1 MSIQCP
7 KQLFKFFENCG
18 GWAKPDEEGQ
28 TFLYEALY
36 EGFQFADIVSIHIPN
51 LDNKT
56 FNDWDKFEGWCSDIK
71 GLQMWDIVDE
81 KINNAEFKADNETPK
96 KYFKTKKKVKEDII
110 KSIRTSDSDQIESV
124 TFVEIECENKI
135 LLLLYFDS
143 DSWTLGWGDSV
154 VVINSLDELTEEN
167 GYYTRL

>member
-1 MSIQCP
+1 MSVKCP
-7 KQLFKFFENCG
+7 KKLFEFFEASE
-18 GWAKPDEEGQ
+18 GWARPDDEGQ
-28 TFLYEALY
+28 KFLYEALY
-36 EGFQFADIVSIHIPN
+36 EGFQFSDLVSIDIPE

-56 FNDWDKFEGWCSDIK
+56 FNSWDKFEDWCSGID

-81 KINNAEFKADNETPK
+81 KINNADFNENNDTPK
-96 KYFKTKKKVKEDII
+96 KFFKTKKNLKEVIVNH
-110 KSIRTSDSDQIESV
+110 IRTSDSERIESV
-124 TFVEIECENKI
+124 IYVEIECDDKK

-154 VVINSLDELTEEN
+154 TVINSLDELTEEN